1 MARYDTLAARLQSTI
16 YTNITG
22 DISGNIL
29 RDQLIAFI
37 NTLGKGSSFMG
48 ILTDSNKPT
57 SIPDGKQFYIGYN
70 NSATALSVNLTAV
83 GLGTLSITRTKIYV
97 VYCDDNGWSAVDIAS
112 GIAASIPTSVNQL
125 TGYENLQEKEAY
137 IEDGGDVTIDK
148 LESNTAY
155 YLKDCDS
162 LDVINYEYNIADTQR
177 AANLPETHLFVY
189 AISDLDVTVPVGTV
203 LRSGDSLHL
212 SSGGIYL
219 ITVKYNF
226 WKVELYKPI

>member
-1 MARYDTLAARLQSTI
+1 MARYDNLATNLQNTI
-16 YTNITG
+16 YTN
-22 DISGNIL
+22 DSGLIKGNVL

-37 NTLGKGSSFMG
+37 NTLGKGSNFMG

-97 VYCDDNGWSAVDIAS
+97 VYCDDNGWAAVDIAS
-112 GIAASIPTSVNQL
+112 GIATSIPANVNQL
-125 TGYENLQEKEAY
+125 TGYETLQEKESY
-137 IEDGGDVTIDK
+137 IEDGGSVTIDK

-162 LDVINYEYNIADTQR
+162 LDVMDYDYDISDPQS

-189 AISDLDVTVPVGTV
+189 VNSGFDMKIPSGSV
-203 LRSGDSLHL
+203 LRSGDSLSL
-212 SSGGIYL
+212 ASGKTYL
-219 ITVKYNF
+219 ITAKHNF
-226 WKVELYKPI
+226 WKVELYQ

>member
-112 GIAASIPTSVNQL
+112 GIAASIPTSINQL

-137 IEDGGDVTIDK
+137 IEDGGVTIDK
-148 LESNTAY
+148 LKSNTAY
-155 YLKDCDS
+155 YLKGCDK
-162 LDVINYEYNIADTQR
+162 LDVLDYGYDISDPQST
-177 AANLPETHLFVY
+177 ANLPETHLFVY
-189 AISDLDVTVPVGTV
+189 VNSSFDVTVPDGSV

-219 ITVKYNF
+219 ITVKCNF
-226 WKVELYKPI
+226 WKVELYQ

>member
-1 MARYDTLAARLQSTI
+1 MARYDNLSTQLQNTI
-16 YTNITG
+16 YTNASG
-22 DISGNIL
+22 DISGNVL

-37 NTLGKGSSFMG
+37 NTLGKGSNFMG

-97 VYCDDNGWSAVDIAS
+97 VYCDDNGWAAVDIAR
-112 GIAASIPTSVNQL
+112 GIATSIPTNVNQL

-137 IEDGGDVTIDK
+137 IEDGGNVTIDK

-155 YLKDCDS
+155 YLKDCNS
-162 LDVINYEYNIADTQR
+162 LDVLDYDYDIADPQNS
-177 AANLPETHLFVY
+177 ANLPETHLFVY
-189 AISDLDVTVPVGTV
+189 VNSGFDVTVPAGFV
-203 LRSGDSLHL
+203 LRSGDSIHL
-212 SSGGIYL
+212 ESGEIYL

-226 WKVELYKPI
+226 WKVELYQ

>member
-112 GIAASIPTSVNQL
+112 GIATSIPTSIEQL
-125 TGYENLQEKEAY
+125 TGHEYLQEKEAY

-155 YLKDCDS
+155 YLKDCDK
-162 LDVINYEYNIADTQR
+162 LDVLDYDYDIADPQST
-177 AANLPETHLFVY
+177 ANLPETHLYVY
-189 AISDLDVTVPVGTV
+189 VNSSFDVTVPAGSV
-203 LRSGDSLHL
+203 LRSGDSLSL
-212 SSGGIYL
+212 AAGGTYL
-219 ITVKYNF
+219 ITVKCNF
-226 WKVELYKPI
+226 WKVELYQ

>member
-16 YTNITG
+16 YSNING

-83 GLGTLSITRTKIYV
+83 GLGTISITRTKIYV

-112 GIAASIPTSVNQL
+112 GIATSIPTSIEQL
-125 TGYENLQEKEAY
+125 MGYEYLQEKEAY

-155 YLKDCDS
+155 YLKDCDK
-162 LDVINYEYNIADTQR
+162 LDVLDYDYDIASPQST
-177 AANLPETHLFVY
+177 ANLPETHLFVY
-189 AISDLDVTVPVGTV
+189 ANSDFDVTVPAGSV
-203 LRSGDSLHL
+203 LRSGDSLSL
-212 SSGGIYL
+212 AAGGTYL
-219 ITVKYNF
+219 ITVKCNF
-226 WKVELYKPI
+226 WKVELYQ